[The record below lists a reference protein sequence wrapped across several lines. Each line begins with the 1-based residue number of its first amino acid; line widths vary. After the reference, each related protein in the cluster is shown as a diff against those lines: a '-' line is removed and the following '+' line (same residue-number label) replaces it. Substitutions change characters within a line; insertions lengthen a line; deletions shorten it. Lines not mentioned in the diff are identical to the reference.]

1 MLLIH
6 PQFSPITT
14 NEISNCFKVAFG
26 TVEALC
32 YEGGRIYFFVSMAL
46 FLLQDVG

>member
-1 MLLIH
+1 MLLSH
-6 PQFSPITT
+6 PQLSPITT

-26 TVEALC
+26 TVDALC
-32 YEGGRIYFFVSMAL
+32 YQGGIIYFFMSMAL